1 MQNHN
6 ENFSMQDA
14 LRLASTPAGQ
24 QLLQLLKSSGGDSID
39 QARKH
44 AASGDYQQA
53 KNSLSDILKSPKV
66 QQLLR
71 EMENSHE

>member
-1 MQNHN
+1 MQNKN

-24 QLLQLLKSSGGDSID
+24 QLLQLLKSSGGDSIE

-53 KNSLSDILKSPKV
+53 KNSLSDIMKLPKI